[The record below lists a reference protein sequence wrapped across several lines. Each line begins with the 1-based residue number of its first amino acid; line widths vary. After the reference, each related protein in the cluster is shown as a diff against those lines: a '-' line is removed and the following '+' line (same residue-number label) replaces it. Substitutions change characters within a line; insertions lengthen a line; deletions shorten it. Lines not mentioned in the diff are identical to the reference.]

1 MKFAKRLTGWFFRS
15 RRTRDLDASI
25 SEALAEG
32 EKTRE
37 SAMELA
43 ATSHLE
49 WADATHLSGTVQE
62 RLAKIEKRKERR
74 KTDPRLS
81 VVAETI
87 RILEGR

>member
-1 MKFAKRLTGWFFRS
+1 MKLAKRLTGWLFQR

-32 EKTRE
+32 EKARE

-49 WADATHLSGTVQE
+49 WADAASLAGSVQK
-62 RLAKIEKRKERR
+62 RLATIEERKERR
-74 KTDPRLS
+74 KSDPRLS
-81 VVAETI
+81 MVSETI